1 MRTHIKHDQE
11 ADAAY
16 IDLAPVIKSGEAVEQ
31 VIVARPPKGEVIL
44 DFDENGFLLG
54 VEIIGAIDLLRPAA
68 LAETA

>member
-1 MRTHIKHDQE
+1 MHTRIRHDQE

-16 IDLAPVIKSGEAVEQ
+16 IDLVPVVKSGEAVEQ

-54 VEIIGAIDLLRPAA
+54 VEIIGAIDLLRP
-68 LAETA
+68 ETLTEAT